1 MRVSVYVQCFSC
13 IVLLL
18 FPNAHD
24 LLKSS
29 FRASMLTMYAI
40 GFSFFIAHS
49 TINYSLQSILVAHC
63 FVDILLLSAFSL
75 MCFHRSLRNWRH
87 YATLIGGIPFAI
99 WTLVQAAGRH
109 TTCYD
114 SLQFQTISVESH
126 TLKLYKGFWVVS
138 IVAYTLSIP
147 LLLLICFP
155 RTSARLQ
162 PCVGWVAVLS
172 WFLATVSTVTVSE
185 VTMAAVFYVD
195 SSNKLNT
202 LQTMDWSFGQVMA
215 VVMLP
220 AFVLAR
226 PMLELDAAHQV
237 TRIGEGRDPASL
249 YQHRVPADVI
259 DMEMGADRRVDR
271 LACIAGRRQISEKGR
286 LQLVPGRYAPGFPCR
301 CRDRYQRSCAGSAFR
316 RRAHEYSS

>member
-215 VVMLP
+215 VVMLFFIVWDMALYP
-220 AFVLAR
+220 LELSDESDGTRLRHWWNTSFKPSHPRLVKVLGLGKFFVLSV
-226 PMLELDAAHQV
+226 LNIL
-237 TRIGEGRDPASL
+237 
-249 YQHRVPADVI
+249 
-259 DMEMGADRRVDR
+259 
-271 LACIAGRRQISEKGR
+271 
-286 LQLVPGRYAPGFPCR
+286 
-301 CRDRYQRSCAGSAFR
+301 
-316 RRAHEYSS
+316 